1 MKNNQTFQNK
11 NYEKISVVLCFCR
24 SLMSGLIS
32 SVAQSYPTLCDP
44 IDCSTPGFP
53 VHQQLQELTATHVH
67 RVGDGQGGLVCCSP
81 WGCKKLDT
89 TE

>member
-11 NYEKISVVLCFCR
+11 NYEKISVLCFCR
-24 SLMSGLIS
+24 SLMSALIS

-53 VHQQLQELTATHVH
+53 VRHQPSEFTQTHVH
-67 RVGDGQGGLVCCSP
+67 QLGDAIQPSHPLFSLSQHQGLFQ
-81 WGCKKLDT
+81 
-89 TE
+89 